1 MRQEHKNILAKL
13 SKEREA
19 STTYQKKRD
28 KSASILNA

>member
-19 STTYQKKRD
+19 SNYQKKRD